1 MICDCYCPRP
11 KQLQPMMMMM
21 MMLMMM
27 MMPMMM
33 IMMMMMTVMM
43 MHGGGDNDD
52 DRDDD
57 DNDDDNNDDDNNDD
71 YNNGDDDD
79 TCILYFQLV
88 RRTRLSPGRPSVQ
101 TVRSTARRPAR
112 RAHEPTVGVKPGSL
126 APPGKPAQVRTNM
139 LHSPQANLHR

>member
-11 KQLQPMMMMM
+11 KQLEPMMMT
-21 MMLMMM
+21 MMLM

-52 DRDDD
+52 DSDDD
-57 DNDDDNNDDDNNDD
+57 DDDDDNNDDDNNDD
-71 YNNGDDDD
+71 YNNGDGDD

-88 RRTRLSPGRPSVQ
+88 RRTRFSRGRPSVQ

-112 RAHEPTVGVKPGSL
+112 RAPEPTVGVKPGSL
-126 APPGKPAQVRTNM
+126 APPGKSAQVRTNT
-139 LHSPQANLHR
+139 LRSPRANWHK

>member
-11 KQLQPMMMMM
+11 KQLEPMMMMM
-21 MMLMMM
+21 MLM

-52 DRDDD
+52 DSDDD
-57 DNDDDNNDDDNNDD
+57 DDDNNDDDNNDD

-88 RRTRLSPGRPSVQ
+88 RRTRLSRGRLSVQ

-112 RAHEPTVGVKPGSL
+112 RAPEPTVGVKPGSL
-126 APPGKPAQVRTNM
+126 APPGKPAQVRTNL
-139 LHSPQANLHR
+139 LHSS